1 MLAHTFVVLSAGVKH
16 STLLLLLYSVFVP
29 GSSEMA
35 AGFFFYYLLVQ
46 NLPQLCLLFLLP
58 YSFSVFCCC
67 ILLSRCKHCSTAVK
81 RPRSQP
87 VSLIVFYV
95 TLDNLAN
102 SNSSIFTHGK
112 TEARRW
118 IWLAFLPQYDSTRK
132 YIQVLNLYSV
142 YAETVLLI
150 CTGNIYELCSP
161 YFLSVLH

>member
-1 MLAHTFVVLSAGVKH
+1 MVLSAGVKH

-102 SNSSIFTHGK
+102 SNSSIFTYGK